1 MIPCCFLIVNP
12 QICNNYRFLLQILTF
27 ANGGYATYGIKIEKL
42 ILYNQYEILKNL
54 CPDEKEKEYY
64 EDEQKTIM
72 YGSDSDIEETA
83 SNFFGTSEEV
93 KEEVYGILEMFRWL
107 ECSFKKNNPDQE
119 IPYNNKNHLNKHK
132 KRAYP

>member
-1 MIPCCFLIVNP
+1 MVS
-12 QICNNYRFLLQILTF
+12 
-27 ANGGYATYGIKIEKL
+27 KIEKL

-54 CPDEKEKEYY
+54 CPDEKEYY

-107 ECSFKKNNPDQE
+107 ECSFHCLVVFFLVYVSNSEQ
-119 IPYNNKNHLNKHK
+119 LMTS
-132 KRAYP
+132 